1 MPVLRNIKHERFARS
16 YTKHGIG
23 RQAYSE
29 AGYRSR
35 MPATPRQS
43 APVDACAARLLKHA
57 RVIDRI
63 RELRAAMG
71 KRADVTEESL
81 LDELE
86 EARISA
92 AENNQSGAMVAAT
105 MGKAKLTGLVV
116 DRKEVGQPGDFERM
130 NETELRAFI
139 AANLAG
145 QSNPLQSQQE
155 DNQSVLTHQGSDTK
169 Q

>member
-1 MPVLRNIKHERFARS
+1 MPVLRNVRHERFARS
-16 YTKHGIG
+16 YTKLGVG
-23 RQAYSE
+23 RHAYVE
-29 AGYRSR
+29 AGYKAAVVPQDNA
-35 MPATPRQS
+35 PAD
-43 APVDACAARLLKHA
+43 VCASKLLRHPK
-57 RVIDRI
+57 VIERI
-63 RELRAAMG
+63 QELRRAMG

-92 AENNQSGAMVAAT
+92 AENKQSGAMVAAT

-155 DNQSVLTHQGSDTK
+155 ALQQTPTHQGSDTK

>member
-1 MPVLRNIKHERFARS
+1 
-16 YTKHGIG
+16 
-23 RQAYSE
+23 
-29 AGYRSR
+29 
-35 MPATPRQS
+35 
-43 APVDACAARLLKHA
+43 
-57 RVIDRI
+57 
-63 RELRAAMG
+63 MG

-92 AENNQSGAMVAAT
+92 AENKQSGAMVAAT

-130 NETELRAFI
+130 NEQELRAFI

-155 DNQSVLTHQGSDTK
+155 ALQPALTHQGSDTK